1 MAKFYHGR
9 VKLSERMALAAFI
22 ACLIPVVLSGC
33 TQAVSASLPPVYT
46 KIAPGS
52 ETATFAA
59 GCFWSMEAIFQQLK
73 GVEKVE
79 PGCAGGSLPNPSYE
93 QVETGT
99 TGHAESIN
107 ITYDPKVISY
117 SDLLKVLLTVRDPTT
132 LNRQGPDA
140 GPQYRSAIFYRSPA
154 QKQAA
159 LEAIQKT
166 AAAHLW
172 SGHIVTTVQPFT
184 NFYPAESY
192 HDDYYRHHPNE
203 SYCQFVIAPE
213 IADFRSKFR
222 SKLK

>member
-1 MAKFYHGR
+1 MKNFSRER
-9 VKLSERMALAAFI
+9 VKLSGRIAVSALI
-22 ACLIPVVLSGC
+22 ACLIPALLSGC
-33 TQAVSASLPPVYT
+33 TQAESASLPQVYT

-79 PGCAGGSLPNPSYE
+79 PGYAGGNVANPSYE
-93 QVETGT
+93 MVETGT

-107 ITYDPKVISY
+107 INYDPKVITY

-154 QKQAA
+154 QKTAA
-159 LEAIQKT
+159 LEAIQKIT
-166 AAAHLW
+166 AAHLW
-172 SGHIVTTVQPFT
+172 SGRIVTTVQPFT

-203 SYCQFVIAPE
+203 DYCQFVIAPE
-213 IADFRSKFR
+213 IADFRAKFR